1 MSSILSLLAKNL
13 TSGVKR
19 KVKRKEKR
27 KRKSHLWGTPDKKG

>member
-13 TSGVKR
+13 TRGVKA

-27 KRKSHLWGTPDKKG
+27 RRKNPLYGIPDKKE